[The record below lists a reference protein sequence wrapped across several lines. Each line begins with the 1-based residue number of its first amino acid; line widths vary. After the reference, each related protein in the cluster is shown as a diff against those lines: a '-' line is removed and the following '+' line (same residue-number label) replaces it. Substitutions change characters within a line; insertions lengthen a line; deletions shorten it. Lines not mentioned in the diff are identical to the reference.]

1 MNYSMNSE
9 HLRKFG
15 NYKNDIMNDIFLIK
29 PPPPVTKVVGKFF
42 NTPDRINF
50 YAATFC
56 CDECCN
62 PEHRWKF
69 FVILLHRLLH
79 WYSFHYRHLTHDD
92 DTDRHFVCF
101 FNWYND
107 IFFCVFVNL
116 YAKYLS
122 NRDNFDVFRNSNW
135 NGHLWESFSH
145 KWYLHKN
152 KSESPKWVRT

>member
-29 PPPPVTKVVGKFF
+29 PPPPVTKVVGKFLY
-42 NTPDRINF
+42 TPDRINF

-101 FNWYND
+101 SID
-107 IFFCVFVNL
+107 TMIFSSVFL
-116 YAKYLS
+116 RISARYLS
-122 NRDNFDVFRNSNW
+122 SRDNFDVFRNSNW